1 MMMEGNLSMDE
12 NKILTD
18 SENLIVKICL
28 DINLIEIFNKYFIE
42 TRYSNFCFISSIN
55 VVTKSINQCLDS
67 FFYQIITQT

>member
-18 SENLIVKICL
+18 SENLIVEICL
-28 DINLIEIFNKYFIE
+28 DINLIEIFNKYF